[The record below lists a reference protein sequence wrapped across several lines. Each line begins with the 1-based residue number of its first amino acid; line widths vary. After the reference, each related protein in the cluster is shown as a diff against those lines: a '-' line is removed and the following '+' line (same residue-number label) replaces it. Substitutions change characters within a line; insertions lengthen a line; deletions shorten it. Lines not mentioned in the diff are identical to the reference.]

1 MRKTQVALAALA
13 LVASS
18 AALADVAIYG
28 SLDGSVVGG
37 TGVSTNFDGTGNWAG
52 SIMGFKG
59 SEDLGNGMK
68 ASFNLQ
74 HGLNIGTGAQ
84 ANGGMNIAGTNT
96 GRTFNRQSNV
106 SLSGDFGAVTVG
118 LQLSPFIAGSLGGYV
133 NNNESF
139 YVNSLA
145 MTSTSSGGT
154 GNGGGANQGGD
165 AGSLATGG
173 FFIPNAVSY
182 ALNAGGVSASV
193 LTQLSAGTAD
203 NQYTAATAGT
213 SIADIG
219 VNLSYQTRGG
229 TSGYKTYNVNGS
241 TTLGAI
247 KVAAGYT
254 NHDPAS
260 GTTTNQYNIG
270 AQYALTE
277 ATNVS
282 LQYASATGSKQL
294 LNLGL
299 QYNLSKATYLY
310 GTIAQGKNTG
320 VLYAGGPASA
330 ATSTTGY
337 AVGVVKSF

>member
-28 SLDGSVVGG
+28 SLDGSVAGG
-37 TGVSTNFDGTGNWAG
+37 TGTSTNFDGAGNWAG

-74 HGLNIGTGAQ
+74 HGLNIGSGGQ
-84 ANGGMNIAGTNT
+84 ANGGLGAT
-96 GRTFNRQSNV
+96 RTFNRQSNV
-106 SLSGDFGAVTVG
+106 SLSGDFGSVTVG

-145 MTSTSSGGT
+145 MTSTSAGGT
-154 GNGGGANQGGD
+154 GTANNGGD
-165 AGSLATGG
+165 TGSLTTAG

-182 ALNAGGVSASV
+182 SLNAGAISGSV

-213 SIADIG
+213 SIGDIG

-229 TSGYKTYNVNGS
+229 TSGYKTYNVNGA

-254 NHDPAS
+254 SHDPVS
-260 GTTTNQYNIG
+260 GSTVSQYNIG
-270 AQYALTE
+270 GQYALNDT
-277 ATNVS
+277 TNVS

-310 GTIAQGKNTG
+310 GTIAQGKNAG
-320 VLYAGGPASA
+320 VLYAGGPAGA

-337 AVGVVKSF
+337 AVGVVKAF

>member
-13 LVASS
+13 LVAST
-18 AALADVAIYG
+18 AAMADVAIYG

-59 SEDLGNGMK
+59 SEDLGGGLK
-68 ASFNLQ
+68 AGFNLQ
-74 HGLNIGTGAQ
+74 HGLNIGTGNQ
-84 ANGGMNIAGTNT
+84 ANGGMGSTDT
-96 GRTFNRQSNV
+96 RTFNRQSNV

-154 GNGGGANQGGD
+154 GSAGGANQGGD
-165 AGSLATGG
+165 GASLATGG

-182 ALNAGGVSASV
+182 SLNAGGVSASV

-241 TTLGAI
+241 TTLGVI

-254 NHDPAS
+254 SHDPAS
-260 GTTTNQYNIG
+260 GSTVSQYNIG
-270 AQYALTE
+270 GQYALSDS
-277 ATNVS
+277 TNVS

-330 ATSTTGY
+330 TTSTTGY